1 MSEIIKKQAPIVLAE
16 IKKANS
22 ILLHC
27 HPSPDPD
34 SVGSSLAMM
43 LALEQLGKKV
53 TLIQGDDEI
62 PKAFAFPGV
71 ERIVKKTFTEI
82 DFKDFDL
89 FLILDSGGLNRVSV
103 TPLVFPESLMTIVID
118 HHSSNQ
124 GFGKI
129 NLIEPTYKAT
139 AQMLFDLFREIG
151 VKIDHD
157 IAANLF
163 IGIYTDTGGFRYTD
177 GDPTVLKLAAELA
190 VIAPD
195 YAKIIDTMENSR
207 SKEALVF
214 EGMAITSM
222 KSFFDGKLIIA
233 SVTYDELK
241 KNNIKKSDVAGGNIS
256 NKFKSIEGVQVS
268 AILIEHEPGIV
279 KMSLRGRDGASYNVA
294 ELAMRIDAGGGGHKA
309 ASGVRVSM
317 TMPEAIDKV
326 VKTAKELYNL

>member
-1 MSEIIKKQAPIVLAE
+1 MSEIIKKQAPIILAE

-34 SVGSSLAMM
+34 SVGSALAMKF
-43 LALEQLGKKV
+43 ALEQLGKKV

-71 ERIVKKTFTEI
+71 ETITKKSFAEI

-89 FLILDSGGLNRVSV
+89 FIILDSGGLNRVSF

-118 HHSSNQ
+118 HHSSNP

-129 NLIEPTYKAT
+129 DLIDTTYKAT
-139 AQMLFDLFREIG
+139 AQMLVDLFKEIG
-151 VKIDHD
+151 IKIDHD

-163 IGIYTDTGGFRYTD
+163 IGIYTDTGGYRYTD
-177 GDPTVLKLAAELA
+177 GDPTVLKIAAELA
-190 VIAPD
+190 VIVPD
-195 YAKIIDTMENSR
+195 YAKMIDTMENSR
-207 SKEALVF
+207 TKEALMF

-222 KSFFDGKLIIA
+222 KSFFDGKLVIA
-233 SVTYDELK
+233 SVTCDELK
-241 KNNIKKSDVAGGNIS
+241 KNNIKKSDVVSGHIS

-268 AILIEHEPGIV
+268 ATLLEHEPGQI
-279 KMSLRGRDGASYNVA
+279 KISFRSRDGAAYDVA
-294 ELAMRIDAGGGGHKA
+294 ELAMRVDAGGGGHKA
-309 ASGVRVSM
+309 AAGVRVSM